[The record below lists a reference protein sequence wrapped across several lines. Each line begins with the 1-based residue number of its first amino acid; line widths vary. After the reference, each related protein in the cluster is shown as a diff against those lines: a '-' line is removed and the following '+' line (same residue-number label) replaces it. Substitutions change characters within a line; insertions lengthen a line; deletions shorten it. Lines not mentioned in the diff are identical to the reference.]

1 MAQLS
6 ETQQKVIDCLTAAP
20 ECSKQKLY
28 DHCAVNYYSN
38 GMFHFGNIL
47 SNMVK
52 KGLIERVHKGVYAIK
67 PKPKPMNNRDLMN
80 SFFDNIK

>member
-1 MAQLS
+1 MATLS
-6 ETQQKVIDCLTAAP
+6 DTQQKVIDCLTVFP

-28 DHCAVNYYSN
+28 DQCAGNYYSN

-52 KGLIERVHKGVYAIK
+52 KGLIDRVHKGVYALK
-67 PKPKPMNNRDLMN
+67 PKRILPNNIGL
-80 SFFDNIK
+80 FENIE

>member
-1 MAQLS
+1 MATLS
-6 ETQQKVIDCLTAAP
+6 DTQQKVIDCLTVFP

-28 DHCAVNYYSN
+28 DQCAGYYHQN

-52 KGLIERVHKGVYAIK
+52 KDLIERVHKGVYALK
-67 PKPKPMNNRDLMN
+67 PKRVLPNNIGL
-80 SFFDNIK
+80 FENIE